1 MRFVFVIVLF
11 LSAFVAKGQ
20 TPTFTF
26 RCVCDYLTAADTN
39 CDICNTTT
47 QSRFFKGLL
56 IYKNGVAHKW
66 IEQPYTIIQNF
77 DALTFRELIPG
88 AEQIRIE
95 LLGTAFDSIQQ
106 FRDSVICPC
115 SGGIGATIDI
125 NVDTP
130 IIGNGTV
137 GNPITIGQFGADT
150 TMFLHWNGAYWY
162 PSRVKQTWIEN
173 DLPYFL
179 NDDDAIT
186 GGLPPGKT
194 YLLAQGNTLAM
205 PVGMYKVV
213 IGCGFDCANP
223 IRFFS
228 SDASATANGIPAGR
242 EYATTS
248 GNIYGILYG
257 FVRAVYAELDN
268 DTLLCNT
275 VLPDYIDDPDAI
287 ANALVIGD
295 HYTVTSANP
304 YGAPAGVERVVSD
317 ATTTA
322 GDAPVCC
329 EENATLPYYDND
341 TDAIAGGLS
350 AGYYYY
356 LTTANPY
363 GWPRS
368 TKKKIQ

>member
-1 MRFVFVIVLF
+1 MMKGFLVAIFLF
-11 LSAFVAKGQ
+11 FSIHASAQV
-20 TPTFTF
+20 FTF
-26 RCVCDYLTAADTN
+26 ECKCEHLAGSD
-39 CDICNTTT
+39 CDICNTNIT
-47 QSRFFKGLL
+47 SRSFHGLL
-56 IYKNGVAHKW
+56 IYRNGTPYKW
-66 IEQPYTIIQNF
+66 IDEPYTIRRLSS
-77 DALTFRELIPG
+77 DAITFQ
-88 AEQIRIE
+88 EQIVNPENITIA
-95 LLGTAFDSIQQ
+95 LFQTPFSTMAGYVDSTTCFCNLG
-106 FRDSVICPC
+106 
-115 SGGIGATIDI
+115 GAMDTVV
-125 NVDTP
+125 VDTP

-150 TMFLHWNGAYWY
+150 TMFLHWNGSYWY
-162 PSRVKQTWIEN
+162 PSAVKQTWLEN

-223 IRFFS
+223 IRFFA
-228 SDASATANGIPAGR
+228 SDASATANGIPVGR
-242 EYATTS
+242 EYATTN

-268 DTLLCNT
+268 DTLECNT

-287 ANALVIGD
+287 ANALVVGD

-317 ATTTA
+317 ATTTE

-329 EENATLPYYDND
+329 EENATLPYYNDD